1 MPMPSASLTLG
12 DKVLI
17 RIVSG
22 TFFAVSSFWCGHE
35 RIRSVGIAC
44 FPLGFALFSKCTRP
58 FASPETRA
66 KLAEEHRERETNK
79 KKNSQQIDFF
89 EDPLDDPSFSQKSLV
104 WSVIQIVCA
113 VSGLFDWYPSVV
125 VKSALVFHILLTV
138 QDSIETRPEELQRKR
153 NEKLRLESAL
163 FWKFFLPAFFWKWM
177 GYKTIVDAA
186 TKSSASSKNGS
197 SSSKNN
203 DDDDPYRHLNA
214 TSYRIPEHVPFDH
227 AVHDSGNWSP
237 PHRAIIKK
245 PDAGV
250 FETEN
255 LVRRGLYSTQLKW
268 WLKRYTAGEDLLV
281 VNYKDLVEDTRSV
294 YERVLGFAGIP
305 LPANTSAIDF
315 DKRARTDKRKEDRPL
330 AAETR
335 RYLEEFYAPH
345 NAELEELLG
354 EEWSPEKL
362 GW

>member
-1 MPMPSASLTLG
+1 MPMPSASLTLHE
-12 DKVLI
+12 
-17 RIVSG
+17 IVSF
-22 TFFAVSSFWCGHE
+22 TFFVFSSSCCGHE
-35 RIRSVGIAC
+35 RIRSIGIAC
-44 FPLGFALFSKCTRP
+44 FPLGFALFCKCTRP

-113 VSGLFDWYPSVV
+113 ASGFFDWYPSVV
-125 VKSALVFHILLTV
+125 VKSAFVFHILLTV

-203 DDDDPYRHLNA
+203 DPNDSPPKMQEKLLEKVKVTKNVATGQRETAVEDLIWGAVQIAYVVFDLTHKQAIGTAFLVYLCTLLEDVLLSTAVSIERNNKNERKKINWFNVSWILLCLYLNA
-214 TSYRIPEHVPFDH
+214 RWFLS
-227 AVHDSGNWSP
+227 
-237 PHRAIIKK
+237 
-245 PDAGV
+245 
-250 FETEN
+250 
-255 LVRRGLYSTQLKW
+255 
-268 WLKRYTAGEDLLV
+268 
-281 VNYKDLVEDTRSV
+281 
-294 YERVLGFAGIP
+294 
-305 LPANTSAIDF
+305 
-315 DKRARTDKRKEDRPL
+315 
-330 AAETR
+330 
-335 RYLEEFYAPH
+335 
-345 NAELEELLG
+345 
-354 EEWSPEKL
+354 
-362 GW
+362 

>member
-44 FPLGFALFSKCTRP
+44 FPLGFALFCKCTRP

-138 QDSIETRPEELQRKR
+138 QDSIETRPMALRREELRRKR

-203 DDDDPYRHLNA
+203 DPNDSPPKMQEKLLEKVKVTKNVATGQRETAVEDLIWGAVQIAHVVFDLTHKQAIGTAFLVYLCTLLEDVLLSTAVSIERNNKNERKKINWFNVSWILLCLYLNA
-214 TSYRIPEHVPFDH
+214 RWFLS
-227 AVHDSGNWSP
+227 
-237 PHRAIIKK
+237 
-245 PDAGV
+245 
-250 FETEN
+250 
-255 LVRRGLYSTQLKW
+255 
-268 WLKRYTAGEDLLV
+268 
-281 VNYKDLVEDTRSV
+281 
-294 YERVLGFAGIP
+294 
-305 LPANTSAIDF
+305 
-315 DKRARTDKRKEDRPL
+315 
-330 AAETR
+330 
-335 RYLEEFYAPH
+335 
-345 NAELEELLG
+345 
-354 EEWSPEKL
+354 
-362 GW
+362 